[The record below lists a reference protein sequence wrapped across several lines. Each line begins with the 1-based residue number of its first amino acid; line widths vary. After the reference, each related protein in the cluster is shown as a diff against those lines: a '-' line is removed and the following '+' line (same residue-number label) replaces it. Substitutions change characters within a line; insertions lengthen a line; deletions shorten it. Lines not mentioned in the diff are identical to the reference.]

1 MCCYF
6 CSNIRNF
13 YVNFSLLGAMF
24 PLPRVIYAISSDGL
38 LFKFLSNVSARF
50 KTPLLATVLSGIFA
64 GRIYVYSMYSQTC
77 FKVYM
82 YTSMQAVI
90 CLFVLGG
97 GGGWGVEGEGGVGGC
112 LSFTRSGKNFP

>member
-1 MCCYF
+1 
-6 CSNIRNF
+6 
-13 YVNFSLLGAMF
+13 MF

-77 FKVYM
+77 FKVYI
-82 YTSMQAVI
+82 YIFMQAVI

-97 GGGWGVEGEGGVGGC
+97 GRGWGVEGRAG
-112 LSFTRSGKNFP
+112 